1 MVTVQLKIVEEGLKH
16 PLSEMK
22 SAIAASLFDDDI
34 IVKDDANLELKIKF
48 TTEDHQDLILLQLR
62 DSGSKHKINEKVI
75 HYIENS
81 WIRDVASEARAL
93 LAPSTVIH

>member
-48 TTEDHQDLILLQLR
+48 TTADHQDLILLQLR
-62 DSGSKHKINEKVI
+62 DSVSKHKINEKVI

-81 WIRDVASEARAL
+81 WIADVASEAHAL
-93 LAPSTVIH
+93 LAHTAVTP